1 MANLLGQRIEE
12 TLRPVIGTVMA
23 TVSLDV
29 ETKRLGKNADTIDRA
44 DLGPLADNL
53 RDALRLVVGQD
64 LAEAAAAKVRQL
76 A

>member
-1 MANLLGQRIEE
+1 
-12 TLRPVIGTVMA
+12 MA

-64 LAEAAAAKVRQL
+64 LAEAAASKVRQL